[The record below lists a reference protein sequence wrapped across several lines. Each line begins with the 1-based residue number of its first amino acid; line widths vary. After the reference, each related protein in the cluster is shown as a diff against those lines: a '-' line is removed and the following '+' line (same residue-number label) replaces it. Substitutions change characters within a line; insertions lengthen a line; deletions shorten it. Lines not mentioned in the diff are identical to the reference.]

1 MRLNALLQ
9 TCLCL
14 AVVGCTSPPKDPG
27 AHESS
32 IGDQPTGDT
41 DTAQPTEETEPP
53 ADDVDD
59 TAAET
64 PADTPADT
72 AEGDSTP
79 TVEAAPTETLTY
91 DGSDES
97 FRNPERGI
105 HEWMDLNQ
113 NRWPDHAYEDGYT
126 LSYAAALLED
136 FRDGPISDEYLDEM
150 KEGLSLIADS
160 GIKVFIRF
168 KYNNGDGDDAPLE
181 QVLEHIA
188 QLGPVVTEYAD
199 VITHLEAGFIGYWG
213 EWHTSTNDLDNDEAK
228 QQILEALMDAVPDDM
243 MVAVRTPMDKEA
255 LYGEPLTEDEA
266 FTGTYKARLG
276 HHNDCYLATESDAG
290 TYHYTDIERWKDYV
304 VEDTRF
310 TPRGGDTCS
319 ARPEEDR
326 GDCATALAE
335 FESMHWSY
343 LGATE
348 SLPHFDEWREAGCFD
363 EIERRMGYRFRLVD
377 AEVPPAV
384 RPGGHFAFGVTLHN
398 DGFAALFNPRP
409 VKLVLAGDG
418 GRYVLE
424 LDVDPR
430 RWEAGDDH
438 RVEATLQL
446 PADMVAGDY
455 TLSLA
460 LPDRSETLAD
470 DPRYAIRFANV
481 DVWEAAEGVN
491 VLGVIGVTDDA
502 PGTVDADASTFGV
515 IDD

>member
-1 MRLNALLQ
+1 MRLSALLQ
-9 TCLCL
+9 TWLCL
-14 AVVGCTSPPKDPG
+14 VVAACTSQPKVP
-27 AHESS
+27 ESHGNA
-32 IGDQPTGDT
+32 IGEHATDDT
-41 DTAQPTEETEPP
+41 DAEPP
-53 ADDVDD
+53 ADTVDGEPED
-59 TAAET
+59 
-64 PADTPADT
+64 P
-72 AEGDSTP
+72 
-79 TVEAAPTETLTY
+79 VEPAPTETLTY
-91 DGSDES
+91 DGTDES
-97 FRNPERGI
+97 FMNPERGI

-126 LSYAAALLED
+126 LAYAAALLED
-136 FRDGPISDEYLDEM
+136 YRDGPISDEYLGEM
-150 KEGLSLIADS
+150 EEGLSLIADS

-168 KYNNGDGDDAPLE
+168 KYNNGEGDDASLE
-181 QVLEHIA
+181 QILEHIA
-188 QLGPVVTEYAD
+188 QLGPIVTEYAD

-213 EWHTSTNDLDNDEAK
+213 EWHSSTSGLDEDTAA
-228 QQILEALMDAVPDDM
+228 QQQLLEALMDAVPDDM
-243 MVAVRTPMDKEA
+243 MVAVRTPMHKEA

-276 HHNDCYLATESDAG
+276 HHDDCFLATESDAG
-290 TYHYTDIERWKDYV
+290 TYDYTDIERWKAFV

-326 GDCATALAE
+326 GDCETALAE
-335 FESMHWSY
+335 LESMHWSY

-348 SLPHFDEWREAGCFD
+348 SLPHFDDWREAGCFD

-377 AEVPPAV
+377 AEVPPMV
-384 RPGGHFAFGVTLHN
+384 RPGGHFEFGVTLHN

-409 VKLVLAGDG
+409 VRLVLAGDS
-418 GRYVLE
+418 GRHVLD

-438 RVEATLQL
+438 RIVATLQL
-446 PADMVAGDY
+446 PLDMVEGDY

-460 LPDRSETLAD
+460 LPDRAEALAD

-481 DVWEAAEGVN
+481 DVWDEGEGVN

-502 PGTVDADASTFGV
+502 PGTVDESAVTFGQ
-515 IDD
+515 IDG